1 MLNNFYLRFVINL
14 ISDLFPKQ
22 KFLRRKIK
30 NTKKH
35 PFKILIIRCYSF
47 LRILSKLRNFSQ
59 TYDLLEDEYSKN
71 ILNSGNYK
79 LKLFNLKSIGFP
91 IKLYNVNEGIV
102 FSFLLEQYRFNHN
115 NIIDVDKGDIVID
128 AGSCWGDTAL
138 YFATKT
144 GKSGKVIS
152 FEFLERNLKVFNE
165 NLNLNP
171 NLKDIIEIIKHP
183 IWRDSNREIMYYEN
197 GVSGVVFFNGKKNSS
212 QKLSTISI
220 DDFVKEKNLA
230 KIDFIK
236 MDIEGAEIATLL
248 GAKETLTKYQPKLA
262 ISIYHDIE
270 HYYKIPYYINSL
282 NLNYSFYLDH
292 FSINRAETILFGI
305 VPIEKKGSY

>member
-1 MLNNFYLRFVINL
+1 
-14 ISDLFPKQ
+14 
-22 KFLRRKIK
+22 
-30 NTKKH
+30 
-35 PFKILIIRCYSF
+35 
-47 LRILSKLRNFSQ
+47 
-59 TYDLLEDEYSKN
+59 
-71 ILNSGNYK
+71 
-79 LKLFNLKSIGFP
+79 
-91 IKLYNVNEGIV
+91 
-102 FSFLLEQYRFNHN
+102 
-115 NIIDVDKGDIVID
+115 
-128 AGSCWGDTAL
+128 
-138 YFATKT
+138 
-144 GKSGKVIS
+144 
-152 FEFLERNLKVFNE
+152 
-165 NLNLNP
+165 
-171 NLKDIIEIIKHP
+171 
-183 IWRDSNREIMYYEN
+183 MYYEN